1 MTLHIIVAT
10 LYDSITFAAT
20 AIIARPEL
28 LVVGHNSLG
37 TALRT
42 PCSGEVLYDH
52 GVLDDII
59 D

>member
-1 MTLHIIVAT
+1 MILHIIVASLDDAVT
-10 LYDSITFAAT
+10 LAAT

-28 LVVGHNSLG
+28 LIVGHYSLG
-37 TALRT
+37 AALRT
-42 PCSGEVLYDH
+42 PCPSKVLNDH